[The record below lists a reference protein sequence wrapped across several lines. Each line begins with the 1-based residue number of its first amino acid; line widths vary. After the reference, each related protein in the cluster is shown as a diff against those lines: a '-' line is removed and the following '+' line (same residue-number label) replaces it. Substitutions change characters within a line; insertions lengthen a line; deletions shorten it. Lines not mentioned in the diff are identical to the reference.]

1 MAFTAASSSTSAST
15 AKKTTMTLRSLDLLQ
30 EEQDRTS
37 GYECLCAN
45 PTRIVLRQRKRVV
58 LRWILR
64 NLSLKLWWIPEWLI
78 VVDSTSVLWI
88 QRWARQFRG
97 EVGVGRDTSE
107 LIHFGRELARNSEQG
122 KTLFDSIFSNSVG
135 ESEGPVERKLRETGE
150 WIIDR
155 TERSSNSIGKN
166 ILMAVFQFVLPIW
179 ILSFLV
185 ASGIVKLPFSTP
197 FLDDLIM

>member
-1 MAFTAASSSTSAST
+1 MHFLTSLSSTKPHIIIASLSNNNRPPPPPHTNPKPPLHRINTPNPSTTAA
-15 AKKTTMTLRSLDLLQ
+15 KHLQ
-30 EEQDRTS
+30 
-37 GYECLCAN
+37 
-45 PTRIVLRQRKRVV
+45 
-58 LRWILR
+58 
-64 NLSLKLWWIPEWLI
+64 LKQKQQKQKQKQP
-78 VVDSTSVLWI
+78 SVAEI
-88 QRWARQFRG
+88 EKVIGAGVFRD
-97 EVGVGRDTSE
+97 RDTSN
-107 LIHFGRELARNSEQG
+107 RNSEQG

-166 ILMAVFQFVLPIW
+166 ILLAVFQFVLPIW

>member
-1 MAFTAASSSTSAST
+1 MHFSISFCSAKPHIIASLSNNNPPPTDTNPKPPLHRINIPNPSTTAA
-15 AKKTTMTLRSLDLLQ
+15 KHLQ
-30 EEQDRTS
+30 LKQKQQKQKQPSVAEIEKVIGAGVFRDRDIS
-37 GYECLCAN
+37 N
-45 PTRIVLRQRKRVV
+45 
-58 LRWILR
+58 
-64 NLSLKLWWIPEWLI
+64 
-78 VVDSTSVLWI
+78 
-88 QRWARQFRG
+88 
-97 EVGVGRDTSE
+97 
-107 LIHFGRELARNSEQG
+107 RNSEQG

>member
-1 MAFTAASSSTSAST
+1 MHFLTSFSSTKPHIIIASLSNNNPPPPPPPPHTNPKSPLHRINTPNPSTTAA
-15 AKKTTMTLRSLDLLQ
+15 KHLQ
-30 EEQDRTS
+30 
-37 GYECLCAN
+37 
-45 PTRIVLRQRKRVV
+45 
-58 LRWILR
+58 
-64 NLSLKLWWIPEWLI
+64 LKQKQQKQKQP
-78 VVDSTSVLWI
+78 SVAEI
-88 QRWARQFRG
+88 EKVIGAGVFRD
-97 EVGVGRDTSE
+97 RDTSN
-107 LIHFGRELARNSEQG
+107 RNSEQG

-155 TERSSNSIGKN
+155 TERSSNSIELILEWGSRVIVCFWGKN

>member
-1 MAFTAASSSTSAST
+1 MHSLTSFSSTKPHIIIASLSNNNPPPPHTNPKPPLHRINTPNPSTTAA
-15 AKKTTMTLRSLDLLQ
+15 KHLQ
-30 EEQDRTS
+30 
-37 GYECLCAN
+37 
-45 PTRIVLRQRKRVV
+45 
-58 LRWILR
+58 
-64 NLSLKLWWIPEWLI
+64 LKQKQQKQKQKQP
-78 VVDSTSVLWI
+78 SVAEI
-88 QRWARQFRG
+88 
-97 EVGVGRDTSE
+97 EK
-107 LIHFGRELARNSEQG
+107 G